1 MISFRSIH
9 ENVRRYT
16 GKKSK
21 TLTLELMVD
30 SVQKG
35 EEGSLSPNL
44 IIRHLSSSEK
54 IQIVT
59 NGQKCIISN
68 KRGRSAKISP
78 ERNFLSFRE
87 GVKVEKKSA
96 IIIALFLHGGGNQ
109 RSLSHF

>member
-1 MISFRSIH
+1 
-9 ENVRRYT
+9 
-16 GKKSK
+16 
-21 TLTLELMVD
+21 MVD

-35 EEGSLSPNL
+35 EQGSLSPNL

-68 KRGRSAKISP
+68 KRGRSGKISP

-87 GVKVEKKSA
+87 GVKVEKKV
-96 IIIALFLHGGGNQ
+96 
-109 RSLSHF
+109 R